1 MLYLCMRL
9 GKLTVVLL
17 VFAIYSFSG
26 CSTSHKK
33 DFTSPAPYD
42 LNHPEII
49 TLPAGV
55 DEISGMAYYPKDT
68 CVFAI
73 IDEDGLFF
81 KIYLKSPPLIKS
93 WRFDKKHDFED
104 VVLHDSTFY
113 VLISNGDIETL
124 KFEGDS
130 ISRNK
135 SQFENA
141 DKKSNEFESLYY
153 DENYKQ
159 LVMVCKNCEDDKKK
173 AVSAWGYMPDSQKY
187 TPVLFTIDVKPIDK
201 KFGEEKIHLKPSA
214 TAVDPMTNE
223 LYILAS
229 VNKLLLITDRNGN
242 IKQIYQL
249 DPVLFNQ
256 PEGIAFTP
264 KGDLLISNEKGEKSN
279 ATILI
284 FKYK

>member
-1 MLYLCMRL
+1 MRL
-9 GKLTVVLL
+9 NNFVIVLL
-17 VFAIYSFSG
+17 VFAKFHVFTG
-26 CSTSHKK
+26 CSSSSDKK
-33 DFTSPAPYD
+33 AFTSPAPYD
-42 LNHPEII
+42 LNQPEII
-49 TLPAGV
+49 NLPAGL
-55 DEISGMAYYPKDT
+55 DEISGMAFYPKDT
-68 CVFAI
+68 SVFAI
-73 IDEDGLFF
+73 VDEDGLLF
-81 KIYLKSPPLIKS
+81 KIYIKNEPVYKS

-104 VVLHDSTFY
+104 IVLHDSTFY
-113 VLISNGDIETL
+113 ILISNGDVETL

-130 ISRNK
+130 IHKSK

-141 DKKSNEFESLYY
+141 DKKNNEFESLYY
-153 DENYKQ
+153 DENFRQ

-173 AVSAWGYMPDSQKY
+173 EVSAWGYMPDSQKY
-187 TPVLFTIDVKPIDK
+187 TPQIFTIDVKPIDQ

-229 VNKLLLITDRNGN
+229 VNKLLVITDRNGKV
-242 IKQIYQL
+242 KQIHQL
-249 DPVLFNQ
+249 DPDIFNQ

-284 FKYK
+284 YKYK